1 MNLQEPQWWK
11 DILMRL
17 NHLVSLDPTI
27 FKIVSILA
35 DVFIFAYPI
44 LLIWLFIYGMK
55 QAKKE
60 FQYGS
65 ISIFISVVCSA
76 LITLGIQHFVT
87 KARPESLP
95 GLELILKHLP
105 TISFPSDH
113 ATVSMAIAIGTVLV
127 AKQMGWKRILLL
139 GILLIDVSIIMS
151 VSRVAVAIHRPTD
164 IIAGWGIGMIWAWIG
179 WKICQTTR
187 VSDIFNTMI
196 DWFNNHI
203 TDQLFSRK

>member
-1 MNLQEPQWWK
+1 M
-11 DILMRL
+11 
-17 NHLVSLDPTI
+17 
-27 FKIVSILA
+27 
-35 DVFIFAYPI
+35 
-44 LLIWLFIYGMK
+44 
-55 QAKKE
+55 
-60 FQYGS
+60 
-65 ISIFISVVCSA
+65 
-76 LITLGIQHFVT
+76 GIQHFVT

-164 IIAGWGIGMIWAWIG
+164 IIAGWGIGMI
-179 WKICQTTR
+179 
-187 VSDIFNTMI
+187 
-196 DWFNNHI
+196 
-203 TDQLFSRK
+203 